1 MAADSG
7 YVTTHINEN
16 RKATMS
22 VNHEGL
28 VLEDISNLLENES
41 YNDVTIELENGNV
54 EANKVIICARS
65 EYFAEVFKCLNSCE
79 AQGKGR
85 ARGRPRKVTQR
96 SFIDGGWWMVDILSL
111 ELTLKLVATH
121 PPTTTTTTRKSQ

>member
-7 YVTTHINEN
+7 YVSTQINEN

-41 YNDVTIELENGNV
+41 YNDVTIELENGHV
-54 EANKVIICARS
+54 EANKVVICARS
-65 EYFAEVFKCLNSCE
+65 EYFAEVFKCFNSCE

-96 SFIDGGWWMVDILSL
+96 QGHL
-111 ELTLKLVATH
+111 
-121 PPTTTTTTRKSQ
+121 